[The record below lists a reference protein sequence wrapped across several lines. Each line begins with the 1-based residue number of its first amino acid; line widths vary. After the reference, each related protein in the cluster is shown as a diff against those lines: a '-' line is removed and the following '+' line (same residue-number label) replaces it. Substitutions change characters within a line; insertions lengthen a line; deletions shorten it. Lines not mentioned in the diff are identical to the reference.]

1 MVSFS
6 DREKF
11 IVLLS
16 NDFILKSDAIIIL
29 EGDGE
34 FRIAKAA
41 ELYKKGFAR
50 NVVFSGGLDK
60 PHFGAYTF
68 KKLEENIAAQGI
80 PKETIIVESQST
92 NTRQQAEE
100 VVKLCKIYKWESI
113 ILVASHYH
121 QYRAFLTFL
130 KHIEEEN
137 FSLII
142 HNAPANKIPWFSKNV
157 WGKRVE
163 LLEIEFNKINEYQ
176 NVGHVSDYSDAIK
189 YFKWKE
195 ARLV

>member
-1 MVSFS
+1 MDSFS

-16 NDFILKSDAIIIL
+16 NDFIVKSDAIVIL

-34 FRIAKAA
+34 FRVAKAA

-60 PHFGAYTF
+60 PQSGAYTF
-68 KKLEENIAAQGI
+68 KKLEAKIVSQGI
-80 PKETIIVESQST
+80 PKEIVIVEAEST

-100 VVKLCKIYKWESI
+100 VLKLCKIHKWESI

-142 HNAPANKIPWFSKNV
+142 HNAPSNKIPWFSKNT
-157 WGKRVE
+157 WGKRID

-176 NVGHVSDYSDAIK
+176 DLGHVSNFSNAIK

-195 ARLV
+195 TKLV